1 MKLPEHPFAV
11 TDWSSVPATRHEG
24 ETGHATW
31 RTVMM
36 GEARIRMVDYS
47 PGYLADHWCDR
58 GHVMLVLE
66 GQVTSELQD
75 GREFPMHAGMSYRV
89 SDFGDSPH
97 RSRTESGCRLF
108 IVD

>member
-1 MKLPEHPFAV
+1 MKLPEHSFAV
-11 TDWSSVPATRHEG
+11 TDWSTLPTTRHEG
-24 ETGHATW
+24 AIGHALW

-36 GEARIRMVDYS
+36 GEARIRMVEYS

-58 GHVMLVLE
+58 GHVTLVLE
-66 GQVTSELQD
+66 GEVVSELQD
-75 GREFPMHAGMSYRV
+75 GRAFSLQAGTSYRV

-97 RSRTESGCRLF
+97 RSRTATGCRLF